1 MNVENLTTENNLDR
15 FQKIEVL
22 PNHKVLGAKCRA
34 DLPKVLSELSQL
46 DPDSLLSD
54 IEKGTARL
62 AGFEITSEDIN
73 IKRVEKEGYAA
84 STFEVEETG
93 NISLVLDVEI
103 TDDLVSKGLARE
115 ITRRIQSKRKE
126 LDLDLE
132 ASISLKVWLEL
143 DSPKLNEDDWQYIIF
158 ETRSKP
164 SELIIGN
171 PEKDLDNFQVE
182 NNKIYFKV
190 N

>member
-1 MNVENLTTENNLDR
+1 M
-15 FQKIEVL
+15 
-22 PNHKVLGAKCRA
+22 
-34 DLPKVLSELSQL
+34 
-46 DPDSLLSD
+46 
-54 IEKGTARL
+54 
-62 AGFEITSEDIN
+62 
-73 IKRVEKEGYAA
+73 EKEGYAA

-93 NISLVLDVEI
+93 DISLVLDVEI

-143 DSPKLNEDDWQYIIF
+143 DSPKLNEDDWQYIIS

>member
-34 DLPKVLSELSQL
+34 DLPKVLSELSQVE
-46 DPDSLLSD
+46 PDSFLSEID
-54 IEKGTARL
+54 EGKAKL
-62 AGFEITSEDIN
+62 AGFDITIEDIN

-84 STFEVEETG
+84 STFDVEEIG
-93 NISLVLDVEI
+93 DISLVLDVDI
-103 TDDLVSKGLARE
+103 TDDLISKGLARE

-132 ASISLKVWLEL
+132 ASISLKVWLEKE
-143 DSPKLNEDDWQYIIF
+143 SPKLNKEDWKYITS

-164 SELIIGN
+164 AELIIGDCD
-171 PEKDLDNFQVE
+171 EGLDNFQVE
-182 NNKIYFKV
+182 DNVIYFKV
-190 N
+190 D

>member
-1 MNVENLTTENNLDR
+1 M
-15 FQKIEVL
+15 
-22 PNHKVLGAKCRA
+22 
-34 DLPKVLSELSQL
+34 
-46 DPDSLLSD
+46 LSD
-54 IEKGTARL
+54 IEKGTAKL

-143 DSPKLNEDDWQYIIF
+143 DTPKLNEDDWQYIIS

-171 PEKDLDNFQVE
+171 PEKDLDSFQVE
-182 NNKIYFKV
+182 NNKIFFKV